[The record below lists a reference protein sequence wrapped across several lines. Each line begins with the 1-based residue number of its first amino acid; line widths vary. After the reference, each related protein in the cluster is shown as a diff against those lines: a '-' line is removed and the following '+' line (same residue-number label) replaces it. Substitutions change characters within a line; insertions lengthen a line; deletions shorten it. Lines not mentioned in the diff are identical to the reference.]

1 MIYRLRINPQRGGGV
16 SLPSPSLFSAAS
28 INFVPLHLPSHDVVE
43 ESLKLFAVS
52 GIIIILSEEEAVV
65 WSMSDPVG
73 DADGRPVDG
82 RTDGCTGQQE
92 DQLVVGY

>member
-1 MIYRLRINPQRGGGV
+1 M
-16 SLPSPSLFSAAS
+16 
-28 INFVPLHLPSHDVVE
+28 E

-52 GIIIILSEEEAVV
+52 GIIIILSAEEAVV

-82 RTDGCTGQQE
+82 RTDGRMRTGQQE
-92 DQLVVGY
+92 DQLVAGY